1 MICDKCRKIF
11 PPGFVESSDPYTGEQ
26 FKGNFC
32 IFCAR
37 DKDVLEVKGR
47 KITKNEILKEYEI
60 FLKKVKENTSLLK
73 DGAHGKPIKEASK
86 III

>member
-47 KITKNEILKEYEI
+47 KITKNEILK
-60 FLKKVKENTSLLK
+60 
-73 DGAHGKPIKEASK
+73 
-86 III
+86 